1 MSEPGYTYTTLS
13 GGPDEPVRVRVSFYL
28 DSAAWIRVPGVAEGK
43 PHLVVEHGDVSVS
56 FSPSPGDVSAEDAR
70 LAREL
75 ADRAAEYA
83 AVIERLGT
91 ASATA
96 PETGAEVA
104 AGDPAA

>member
-13 GGPDEPVRVRVSFYL
+13 GGPNEPVRVRASFYL

-56 FSPSPGDVSAEDAR
+56 FSPSPGEVSADDAR

-83 AVIERLGT
+83 AVIERLSA

-96 PETGAEVA
+96 PDTGAEEA
-104 AGDPAA
+104 AGHPAA